1 MNVDPYGN
9 EPISPAVWE
18 RTEMRTAL
26 ARRDL
31 KQVYELLQRIGIS
44 QRSIAR
50 RTTQSPSE
58 VYEILRGRQVL
69 AHDVLVRIADGLGVP
84 RGYMGVAYDE
94 STESVLDMVVANIS
108 TDSSEREEARR
119 MLSHAANMTMEAD
132 VADVTSWWQPVERQT
147 APVPSKVGASDV
159 VQLKSLTATMRVV
172 DYQYGG
178 GACRDAI
185 AAQVRWAQQ
194 LLLADATEKTRHD
207 LLVALADLHNLAGW
221 TSFDTGMF
229 TVARRHFSRALE
241 QAKAVGDQSLSAN
254 ILYRMG
260 RLHLHRGLPHE
271 ALRFFQLGQI
281 AAQDSGCGVTTS
293 MMCANEAWAYAMLGE
308 RSQMKRSLNRA
319 TAEWEQADRDRAAA
333 WVQEFS
339 RSDLHLDAVT
349 GVVLTTGPDVPGTD
363 MEQAIGHLTHAL
375 GRRGPEMARSRT
387 FDLTALATAHLRTG
401 DIDEGL
407 RVGHEV
413 VASATTVRSVRTLDR
428 FEPLQTALNDVQQNE
443 STMALQR
450 QLSTLRGA

>member
-1 MNVDPYGN
+1 
-9 EPISPAVWE
+9 
-18 RTEMRTAL
+18 
-26 ARRDL
+26 
-31 KQVYELLQRIGIS
+31 
-44 QRSIAR
+44 
-50 RTTQSPSE
+50 
-58 VYEILRGRQVL
+58 
-69 AHDVLVRIADGLGVP
+69 
-84 RGYMGVAYDE
+84 
-94 STESVLDMVVANIS
+94 
-108 TDSSEREEARR
+108 
-119 MLSHAANMTMEAD
+119 MTMEAD
-132 VADVTSWWQPVERQT
+132 VADVASWWQPVERQT
-147 APVPSKVGASDV
+147 APVPTKVGAADV
-159 VQLKSLTATMRVV
+159 VQLKSLTATMRAV

-194 LLLADATEKTRHD
+194 LLLADTSEKNRHD

-293 MMCANEAWAYAMLGE
+293 MICVNEAWAYAALGD
-308 RSQMKRSLNRA
+308 RTQMGRSLNRA
-319 TAEWEQADRDRAAA
+319 RVEWEHADRDRAAA
-333 WVQEFS
+333 WVQEFG
-339 RSDLHLDAVT
+339 RSDLHLHAVT
-349 GVVLTTGPDVPGTD
+349 GVVLTTGPDVPAAD
-363 MEQAIGHLTHAL
+363 MEQAIGHITHAL
-375 GRRGPEMARSRT
+375 DQRGPEMARSRT

-407 RVGHEV
+407 RAGQDV

-428 FEPLQTALNDVQQNE
+428 FEPLQTALNDVPQNE
-443 STMALQR
+443 NTTALQR